1 MHKLPKH
8 TFNQLKIICDMWLY
22 SLSPCPPSSLK
33 ELNVWTVKLKV
44 HIFLNK
50 PKSSLKLDSFKWISQ
65 TWASS
70 FSHKPSLNFIC
81 SAWLDTYTSICKH
94 LIGLKVMVVKANLKY
109 LQLCRNST
117 TMFLC
122 TWHGRQLQA
131 SSHSVKKH
139 LQIFQLPS
147 TEQQDL
153 RKKIILRKQMRKLY
167 LVENHIPHINLSSH
181 FPVLILDWDGCS
193 KKYNSFY

>member
-1 MHKLPKH
+1 MHKLPKN

-81 SAWLDTYTSICKH
+81 SAWLNTCTSICKH
-94 LIGLKVMVVKANLKY
+94 LIGLKVRKPTWSTYNFAEILPLRFCVPGTEG
-109 LQLCRNST
+109 NSKHPVIP
-117 TMFLC
+117 
-122 TWHGRQLQA
+122 WKSIYK
-131 SSHSVKKH
+131 SSCHH
-139 LQIFQLPS
+139 LQNS
-147 TEQQDL
+147 
-153 RKKIILRKQMRKLY
+153 RILEK
-167 LVENHIPHINLSSH
+167 
-181 FPVLILDWDGCS
+181 
-193 KKYNSFY
+193 NSFSENRWGSYI